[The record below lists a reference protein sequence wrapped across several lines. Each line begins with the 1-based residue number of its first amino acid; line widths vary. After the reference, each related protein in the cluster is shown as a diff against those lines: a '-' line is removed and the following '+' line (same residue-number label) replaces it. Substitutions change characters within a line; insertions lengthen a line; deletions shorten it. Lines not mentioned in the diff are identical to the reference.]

1 MVWHTASVLQRVC
14 VYCGS
19 SPGFDP
25 QFAQQADALGRR
37 LAAEGLGLVYGG
49 GKVGLMGIVADGVLA
64 GGGEVVGIIPEA
76 LAAKELAHPGLTELL
91 VVSSMH
97 ERKAL
102 MEQRADGFV
111 AMPGGFGTYDELFEI
126 LTWAQL
132 GEHDKPVV
140 LFDIAD
146 FYAPL
151 FALIQRAVGSGFLK
165 PQHAALATRALD
177 LDEVVAAL
185 RQPPA
190 PALPKW
196 LGPSQ
201 I

>member
-1 MVWHTASVLQRVC
+1 MLQRVC

-151 FALIQRAVGSGFLK
+151 FALIQRAVESGFLK

>member
-1 MVWHTASVLQRVC
+1 MLQRVC

-102 MEQRADGFV
+102 MEQRADAFV

-132 GEHDKPVV
+132 GEHAKPIV
-140 LFDIAD
+140 LLDVD
-146 FYAPL
+146 GFYEPL
-151 FALIQRAVGSGFLK
+151 FALVQRAVDAGFLK
-165 PQHAALATRALD
+165 AQHAALARRAVD
-177 LDEVVAAL
+177 VDGVMAAL
-185 RQPPA
+185 REPPSA
-190 PALPKW
+190 TLPKW
-196 LGPSQ
+196 LGPTQ
-201 I
+201 V

>member
-1 MVWHTASVLQRVC
+1 MC

-25 QFAQQADALGRR
+25 VFALLAELLGRR

-49 GKVGLMGIVADGVLA
+49 GRVGLMGIVADGVLA
-64 GGGEVVGIIPEA
+64 GGGEVTGIIPEA
-76 LAAKELAHPGLTELL
+76 LAAKELAHGALTELL

-102 MEQRADGFV
+102 MEQRADAFV

-132 GEHDKPVV
+132 GEHAKPIV
-140 LFDIAD
+140 LLDVD
-146 FYAPL
+146 GFYEPL
-151 FALIQRAVGSGFLK
+151 FALVQRAVDAGFLK
-165 PQHAALATRALD
+165 AQHAALARRAVD
-177 LDEVVAAL
+177 VDGVMAAL
-185 RQPPA
+185 REPPSA
-190 PALPKW
+190 TLPKW
-196 LGPSQ
+196 LGPTQ
-201 I
+201 V

>member
-151 FALIQRAVGSGFLK
+151 FALIQRAVESGFLK